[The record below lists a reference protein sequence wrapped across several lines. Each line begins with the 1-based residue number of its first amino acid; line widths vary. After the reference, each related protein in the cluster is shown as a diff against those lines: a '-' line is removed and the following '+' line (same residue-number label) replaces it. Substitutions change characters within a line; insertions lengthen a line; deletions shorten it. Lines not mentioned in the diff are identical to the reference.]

1 MRLLN
6 IEQPIGCVSQ
16 TACGKAK
23 AHNMF
28 QQLLTR
34 AMQSPEDLVLSMEYV
49 DTKGVRT
56 RRIVSPIR
64 FLPSGRFLGLCLCRC
79 EPRQFNLDRC
89 SNLKLCLAADF
100 VMPVPMATAI

>member
-1 MRLLN
+1 MSYRATDWLRKSGQR
-6 IEQPIGCVSQ
+6 EEKES
-16 TACGKAK
+16 
-23 AHNMF
+23 HSMF

-34 AMQSPEDLVLSMEYV
+34 AMQSPDDLVLSMEYV

-56 RRIVSPIR
+56 QRVVSPIR

-100 VMPVPMATAI
+100 VMPVPMVTAS